1 MTPEDPSRIRRLATL
16 RWVLF
21 AFALL
26 TSAGAVA
33 VAAFAVSLLV
43 TGFSG
48 GSNPESINALAI
60 PIAFVVIIAGAPVA
74 LVCALTWVAYFKVKR
89 SSRLPQPRA

>member
-1 MTPEDPSRIRRLATL
+1 MTPEDPSRARRLAAL
-16 RWVLF
+16 RWVTF

-26 TSAGAVA
+26 MSAAAVA
-33 VAAFAVSLLV
+33 AAAFAVSLLV

-60 PIAFVVIIAGAPVA
+60 PIAVVVILAGAPVA
-74 LVCALTWVAYFKVKR
+74 LVCALAWLAYSKVTR
-89 SSRLPQPRA
+89 RARPPR